1 MKKKPVK
8 KAAKKKTAKRL
19 TPAALKKALIECGG
33 LNKEWAK
40 DHLIVM

>member
-1 MKKKPVK
+1 VK